1 MKNDRANGAVN
12 DVASGRSI
20 RRRSQR
26 GTATLE
32 MAIVLPLVGGVVMGF
47 IDLGR
52 VYELHTSLTNAAH
65 QGAAYASFNPNE
77 VEAVDGACTD
87 PGNVVFATR
96 NEQGTSSPF
105 NVEVHYTSEYS
116 ESSTTTWTPISGC
129 GSAVPAA
136 RVRVTASAP
145 FRPLTPLV
153 AALVGKSVTLD
164 VSSEVVV
171 Q

>member
-1 MKNDRANGAVN
+1 MKIDRANSAGNNGAL
-12 DVASGRSI
+12 GRSI

-52 VYELHTSLTNAAH
+52 AYELHTTLTNAAH
-65 QGAAYASFNPNE
+65 EGAAYARFNPNE
-77 VEAVDGACTD
+77 VQAVDGACTD
-87 PGNVVFATR
+87 PNNIVFATR
-96 NEQGTSSPF
+96 HEQGISSPF
-105 NVEVHYTSEYS
+105 TVDVHYTPDFS
-116 ESSTTTWTPISGC
+116 ESATTAWTPISGC
-129 GSAVPAA
+129 GSPVPAA

-153 AALVGKSVTLD
+153 AALVGESVTLD